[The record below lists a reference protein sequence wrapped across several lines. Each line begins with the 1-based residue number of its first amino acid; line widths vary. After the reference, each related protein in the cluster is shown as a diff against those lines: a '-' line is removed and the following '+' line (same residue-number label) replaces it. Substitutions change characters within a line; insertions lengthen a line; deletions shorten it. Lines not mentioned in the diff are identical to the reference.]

1 MKIVVID
8 GQGGSLGRALV
19 EGIKGLDGCEIYAV
33 GTNSIATSAML
44 KSGADFGATG
54 ENPVVVNCRDA
65 DIIAGPIGIIAAD
78 SLLGE
83 ITEKMAAAV
92 AKSGAV
98 KVLIPVS
105 RCSVTVA
112 GVQDM
117 PMGELIKIAV
127 EKIKILAQNG

>member
-117 PMGELIKIAV
+117 PMGEVIQIAV

>member
-44 KSGADFGATG
+44 KGGADFGATG
-54 ENPVVVNCRDA
+54 ENPVAVNCRDA

-83 ITEKMAAAV
+83 ITDKMAAAV

-105 RCSVTVA
+105 RCSVHIA
-112 GVQDM
+112 GARDM
-117 PMGELIKIAV
+117 PMGELIKLAV
-127 EKIKILAQNG
+127 EKIKTLVINR

>member
-19 EGIKGLDGCEIYAV
+19 EGIKGLYGCEIYAV

-127 EKIKILAQNG
+127 EKIKNLAQNG

>member
-19 EGIKGLDGCEIYAV
+19 EGVKGLEGCEIYAV

-92 AKSGAV
+92 AKSNAA

-112 GVQDM
+112 GVRDM

-127 EKIKILAQNG
+127 EKIKTLAHSR

>member
-19 EGIKGLDGCEIYAV
+19 EGVKWLEGCEIYAV

-92 AKSGAV
+92 AKSNAA

-112 GVQDM
+112 GVRDM

-127 EKIKILAQNG
+127 EKIKTLAHSR

>member
-19 EGIKGLDGCEIYAV
+19 EGVKGLEGCEIYAV

-92 AKSGAV
+92 AKSNAA

-112 GVQDM
+112 GVRDM

-127 EKIKILAQNG
+127 EKIKTLARSR

>member
-19 EGIKGLDGCEIYAV
+19 EGVKGLEGSEIYAV

-92 AKSGAV
+92 AKSNAA

-112 GVQDM
+112 GVRDM

-127 EKIKILAQNG
+127 EKIKTLAHSR

>member
-33 GTNSIATSAML
+33 GTNSIATSAMM

-117 PMGELIKIAV
+117 PMGERIKIAV
-127 EKIKILAQNG
+127 EKIKILAQHG

>member
-19 EGIKGLDGCEIYAV
+19 EGVKGLEGCEIYAV

-44 KSGADFGATG
+44 KSGADFAATG

-92 AKSGAV
+92 AKSNAA

-112 GVQDM
+112 GVRDM

-127 EKIKILAQNG
+127 EKIKTLAHSR

>member
-19 EGIKGLDGCEIYAV
+19 EGVKGLKGCEIYAV

-92 AKSGAV
+92 AKSNAA

-112 GVQDM
+112 GVRDM

-127 EKIKILAQNG
+127 EKIKTLAHSR